1 MNTPGS
7 IPYTP
12 VNYTFPFPKIR
23 AQGTLAAIGSC
34 FAQDIAMTLLDSGM
48 RGMINPNGILYNP
61 YSINDALQRL
71 ECGYTESDFFELN
84 GLWHSWRH
92 HGSFSAASAAEGAA
106 NANESAKRF
115 RRTLK
120 KADFFLM
127 TVSTAVVYKHMP
139 ERLVV
144 ANCHKAPGNEFEQSV
159 LSYDIC
165 RAAMRNACEIIRSYN
180 AKCPIIITLSPV
192 RHNPGDLT
200 TNSLSKARLRAAA
213 ADVCARVDGC
223 AYFPAFEILN
233 DELRDYR
240 FYAEDMLHPS
250 ELARKII
257 LERFLDACFIPRAKA
272 DYEAAELRRRQS
284 RHIPLAEKEK

>member
-1 MNTPGS
+1 MNSSGP

-12 VNYTFPFPKIR
+12 VNYEFPFPKIR

-34 FAQDIAMTLLDSGM
+34 FAQDIAETLLDSSM
-48 RGMINPNGILYNP
+48 KGMINPNGILYNP

-92 HGSFSAASAAEGAA
+92 HGSFSAASAAEGAEK
-106 NANESAKRF
+106 ANESAKKF
-115 RRTLK
+115 RRVLK

-127 TVSTAVVYKHMP
+127 TVSTATVYLHLP
-139 ERLVV
+139 ERKVV
-144 ANCHKAPGNEFEQSV
+144 ANCHKVPGNEFESTM
-159 LSYDIC
+159 LSYDTC
-165 RAAMRNACEIIRSYN
+165 RAAIRNACEIVRSYN
-180 AKCPIIITLSPV
+180 PDCPIILTVSPV

-200 TNSLSKARLRAAA
+200 ANALSKARLRAAA
-213 ADVCARVDGC
+213 SEACGKVPNC

-240 FYAEDMLHPS
+240 FYADDMLHPS
-250 ELARKII
+250 EQARKII
-257 LERFLDACFIPRAKA
+257 LERFLESCFIPRATA
-272 DYEAAELRRRQS
+272 DYQAAELRRRQS
-284 RHIPLAEKEK
+284 KHIPIVKPET